1 MFFRTDPCRM
11 DIGIAPD
18 DDGAGLR
25 GKTMRRSVPG
35 LRNVRVGPEEKS
47 NGRLRKSGGSE
58 RRRTG
63 SGRYCGPGGAR
74 GGGGGIAPRVRIGK
88 IRAGFGCAA
97 ARLCGCAGRNRPF
110 VPERFPDRS
119 GRHDEEN
126 ARKTAEGTVPGYFP
140 AGPFGRVW
148 GGDYS
153 TVSETRK
160 SSPEAGSVTT
170 MLRSSLVKW
179 K

>member
-1 MFFRTDPCRM
+1 MT
-11 DIGIAPD
+11 
-18 DDGAGLR
+18 GLVC
-25 GKTMRRSVPG
+25 G
-35 LRNVRVGPEEKS
+35 
-47 NGRLRKSGGSE
+47 E
-58 RRRTG
+58 RRCGVRCPVCGMSVWDRRKNRMAGCGNPAGRSDGGPGRDGTAARAG
-63 SGRYCGPGGAR
+63 CEAGGVNCAACSNRENSGR
-74 GGGGGIAPRVRIGK
+74 
-88 IRAGFGCAA
+88 F
-97 ARLCGCAGRNRPF
+97 RLCGGVVAPDGTGRSFRKD
-110 VPERFPDRS
+110 FPDRS

-126 ARKTAEGTVPGYFP
+126 ARKTAEGTVPGDFP

>member
-63 SGRYCGPGGAR
+63 AGRYCGPGGAR
-74 GGGGGIAPRVRIGK
+74 GGGVNCAACSNRENSGRFRLYD
-88 IRAGFGCAA
+88 CAA
-97 ARLCGCAGRNRPF
+97 APDGTGRSFRNDSRIGQGVMMRRTPEKRPKGPCPGISRP
-110 VPERFPDRS
+110 VPS
-119 GRHDEEN
+119 
-126 ARKTAEGTVPGYFP
+126 V
-140 AGPFGRVW
+140 VW

>member
-1 MFFRTDPCRM
+1 MT
-11 DIGIAPD
+11 
-18 DDGAGLR
+18 GLVC
-25 GKTMRRSVPG
+25 G
-35 LRNVRVGPEEKS
+35 
-47 NGRLRKSGGSE
+47 E
-58 RRRTG
+58 RRCGVRCPVCG
-63 SGRYCGPGGAR
+63 MSVWDRRKNRMAGCGNPADRSDGGPGRDGTAAR
-74 GGGGGIAPRVRIGK
+74 AGCEAGGGELRRVFESGK
-88 IRAGFGCAA
+88 FGPVSVV
-97 ARLCGCAGRNRPF
+97 RLCGCAGRNRPF

-126 ARKTAEGTVPGYFP
+126 ARKTAEGTVPGYLP

>member
-35 LRNVRVGPEEKS
+35 QRNVRVGPEEKS

-63 SGRYCGPGGAR
+63 SGRYCGPGGVR
-74 GGGGGIAPRVRIGK
+74 GGGEVN
-88 IRAGFGCAA
+88 CAA
-97 ARLCGCAGRNRPF
+97 CSNRENSGRFRLCGCAIVRLRRTEPA
-110 VPERFPDRS
+110 VRS
-119 GRHDEEN
+119 GKISRIGRGVMMRRTPEK
-126 ARKTAEGTVPGYFP
+126 RPKGPCPGISRPVPSV
-140 AGPFGRVW
+140 VW

>member
-1 MFFRTDPCRM
+1 MLFFRTDPCRM

-63 SGRYCGPGGAR
+63 SGRYCGPGGVR
-74 GGGGGIAPRVRIGK
+74 GGGEVN
-88 IRAGFGCAA
+88 CAA
-97 ARLCGCAGRNRPF
+97 CSNRENSGRFRLCGSVVVLDGTGRSFRKD
-110 VPERFPDRS
+110 FPDRS

-148 GGDYS
+148 GGIIP
-153 TVSETRK
+153 R
-160 SSPEAGSVTT
+160 SPRRGSP
-170 MLRSSLVKW
+170 RPRQGPSRRCSGPRW
-179 K
+179 

>member
-1 MFFRTDPCRM
+1 M

-63 SGRYCGPGGAR
+63 AGRYCGPGGAR
-74 GGGGGIAPRVRIGK
+74 GGGGELRRVFESGK
-88 IRAGFGCAA
+88 FGPVSVV
-97 ARLCGCAGRNRPF
+97 RLCGCAGRNRPF

>member
-1 MFFRTDPCRM
+1 MLFFRTDPCRM

-74 GGGGGIAPRVRIGK
+74 GGGGVN
-88 IRAGFGCAA
+88 CAA
-97 ARLCGCAGRNRPF
+97 CSNRGNSGRFRLCGCAGRNRPF
-110 VPERFPDRS
+110 VPERFRIGRGVMMRRTLEKRPKGPCPGISRPVPSVVCGVGIIPRS
-119 GRHDEEN
+119 PRRGSPRP
-126 ARKTAEGTVPGYFP
+126 RQ
-140 AGPFGRVW
+140 GPSRRCSGPRW
-148 GGDYS
+148 
-153 TVSETRK
+153 
-160 SSPEAGSVTT
+160 
-170 MLRSSLVKW
+170 
-179 K
+179 

>member
-1 MFFRTDPCRM
+1 MT
-11 DIGIAPD
+11 
-18 DDGAGLR
+18 GLVC
-25 GKTMRRSVPG
+25 G
-35 LRNVRVGPEEKS
+35 
-47 NGRLRKSGGSE
+47 E
-58 RRRTG
+58 RRCGVRCPVCGMSVWDRRKNRMAGCGNPADRSDGGPGRDGTAARAGREAGGGELRRVFG
-63 SGRYCGPGGAR
+63 SGKFGP
-74 GGGGGIAPRVRIGK
+74 VSVV
-88 IRAGFGCAA
+88 
-97 ARLCGCAGRNRPF
+97 RLCGCAGRNRPF

>member
-63 SGRYCGPGGAR
+63 AGRYCGPGGAR
-74 GGGGGIAPRVRIGK
+74 GGGVN
-88 IRAGFGCAA
+88 CAA
-97 ARLCGCAGRNRPF
+97 CSNRENSGRISVVRLCGCAGRNRPF

-140 AGPFGRVW
+140 AVPSVVW

>member
-63 SGRYCGPGGAR
+63 SGRYCGPGGVR
-74 GGGGGIAPRVRIGK
+74 GGGSELRRVFESGK
-88 IRAGFGCAA
+88 FGPVSVV
-97 ARLCGCAGRNRPF
+97 RLCGCAGRNRSF

>member
-1 MFFRTDPCRM
+1 MLFFRTDPCRM

-74 GGGGGIAPRVRIGK
+74 GGGGSELRRVFESGK
-88 IRAGFGCAA
+88 FGPVSVVRLRDCAA
-97 ARLCGCAGRNRPF
+97 APDGTGCSFRKD
-110 VPERFPDRS
+110 FPDRS

-148 GGDYS
+148 GGIIP
-153 TVSETRK
+153 R
-160 SSPEAGSVTT
+160 SPRRGSP
-170 MLRSSLVKW
+170 RPRQGPSRRCSGPRW
-179 K
+179 

>member
-63 SGRYCGPGGAR
+63 AGRYCGPGGVR
-74 GGGGGIAPRVRIGK
+74 GGGEVN
-88 IRAGFGCAA
+88 CAA
-97 ARLCGCAGRNRPF
+97 CSNRENSGRFRLCGGVVVPDGTGRSFRKD
-110 VPERFPDRS
+110 FPDRS

-148 GGDYS
+148 GGIIP
-153 TVSETRK
+153 R
-160 SSPEAGSVTT
+160 SPRRGSP
-170 MLRSSLVKW
+170 RPRQGPSRRCSGPRW
-179 K
+179 

>member
-1 MFFRTDPCRM
+1 LFFRTDPCRM

-47 NGRLRKSGGSE
+47 NGRLRKSGGPE

-74 GGGGGIAPRVRIGK
+74 GGGGSELRRVFESGK
-88 IRAGFGCAA
+88 FGPVSVV
-97 ARLCGCAGRNRPF
+97 RLCGCAGRNRPF

>member
-1 MFFRTDPCRM
+1 MT
-11 DIGIAPD
+11 
-18 DDGAGLR
+18 GLVC
-25 GKTMRRSVPG
+25 G
-35 LRNVRVGPEEKS
+35 
-47 NGRLRKSGGSE
+47 E
-58 RRRTG
+58 RRCGVRCPVCGMSVWDRRKNRMAGCGNPAGRSDGGPGRDGTAARAG
-63 SGRYCGPGGAR
+63 REAGGGNCAACSNRENSGR
-74 GGGGGIAPRVRIGK
+74 
-88 IRAGFGCAA
+88 F
-97 ARLCGCAGRNRPF
+97 RLCGGVVAPDGTGRSFRND
-110 VPERFPDRS
+110 FPDRS

>member
-63 SGRYCGPGGAR
+63 AGRYCGPGGAR
-74 GGGGGIAPRVRIGK
+74 GGGVNCAACSNRENSGRFRLYD
-88 IRAGFGCAA
+88 CAA
-97 ARLCGCAGRNRPF
+97 APDGTGRSFRNDSRIGQGVMMRRTPEKRPKGPCVGISRA
-110 VPERFPDRS
+110 VPS
-119 GRHDEEN
+119 
-126 ARKTAEGTVPGYFP
+126 VL
-140 AGPFGRVW
+140 W
-148 GGDYS
+148 GGVYS
-153 TVSETRK
+153 TGFDMLKFSHV
-160 SSPEAGSVTT
+160 AGSVTT

>member
-63 SGRYCGPGGAR
+63 AGRYCGPGGAR
-74 GGGGGIAPRVRIGK
+74 GGGGELRRVFESGK
-88 IRAGFGCAA
+88 FGPVSVV
-97 ARLCGCAGRNRPF
+97 RLCGCAGRNRPF

-126 ARKTAEGTVPGYFP
+126 ARKTAGRDRARVFPG
-140 AGPFGRVW
+140 R
-148 GGDYS
+148 S
-153 TVSETRK
+153 
-160 SSPEAGSVTT
+160 
-170 MLRSSLVKW
+170 LRSCGVGIIPRSPRRGSPRPRQGPSRRCSGPRW
-179 K
+179 

>member
-74 GGGGGIAPRVRIGK
+74 GGGGN
-88 IRAGFGCAA
+88 CAA
-97 ARLCGCAGRNRPF
+97 CSNRENSGRFRLCGGVVAPDGTGRSFRND
-110 VPERFPDRS
+110 FPDRS

>member
-1 MFFRTDPCRM
+1 MLFFRTDPCRM

-25 GKTMRRSVPG
+25 GKTMRRSMPG

-74 GGGGGIAPRVRIGK
+74 GGGGSELRRVFESGK
-88 IRAGFGCAA
+88 FGPGSVV
-97 ARLCGCAGRNRPF
+97 RLCGCAGRNRPF

-126 ARKTAEGTVPGYFP
+126 ARKTTEGTVPGYFP

>member
-74 GGGGGIAPRVRIGK
+74 GGGGSELRRVFESGK
-88 IRAGFGCAA
+88 FGPVSVV
-97 ARLCGCAGRNRPF
+97 RLRRTEPA
-110 VPERFPDRS
+110 VRS
-119 GRHDEEN
+119 G
-126 ARKTAEGTVPGYFP
+126 TIP
-140 AGPFGRVW
+140 
-148 GGDYS
+148 
-153 TVSETRK
+153 
-160 SSPEAGSVTT
+160 GSVGA
-170 MLRSSLVKW
+170 S
-179 K
+179 

>member
-1 MFFRTDPCRM
+1 MLFFRTDPCRM

-63 SGRYCGPGGAR
+63 SGRYCGPGGVR
-74 GGGGGIAPRVRIGK
+74 GGGEVN
-88 IRAGFGCAA
+88 CAA
-97 ARLCGCAGRNRPF
+97 CSNRENSGRFRLCGGVVVLDGTGRSFRKD
-110 VPERFPDRS
+110 FPDRS

-126 ARKTAEGTVPGYFP
+126 ARKTVEGTVPGYFP

-148 GGDYS
+148 GGIIP
-153 TVSETRK
+153 R
-160 SSPEAGSVTT
+160 SPRRGSP
-170 MLRSSLVKW
+170 RPRQGPSRRCSGPRW
-179 K
+179 

>member
-74 GGGGGIAPRVRIGK
+74 GGGGIAPRVRIGK
-88 IRAGFGCAA
+88 IRAGFGCAVVWLRRTEPA
-97 ARLCGCAGRNRPF
+97 
-110 VPERFPDRS
+110 VRS
-119 GRHDEEN
+119 GTISRIGRGVMMRRTPEK
-126 ARKTAEGTVPGYFP
+126 RPKGPCPGISRPVPSVVCGVGIIP
-140 AGPFGRVW
+140 RSPRRGSPRPRQGPSRRCSGPRW
-148 GGDYS
+148 
-153 TVSETRK
+153 
-160 SSPEAGSVTT
+160 
-170 MLRSSLVKW
+170 
-179 K
+179 

>member
-11 DIGIAPD
+11 NIGIAPD

-74 GGGGGIAPRVRIGK
+74 GGGGVN
-88 IRAGFGCAA
+88 CAA
-97 ARLCGCAGRNRPF
+97 CSNRENSGRFRLCGCAGRNRPF

>member
-1 MFFRTDPCRM
+1 MLFFRTDPCRM

-63 SGRYCGPGGAR
+63 AGRYCGPGGVR
-74 GGGGGIAPRVRIGK
+74 GGGEVNCAACSNRENSGRFRLCRTEPAVRSGKISRIG
-88 IRAGFGCAA
+88 RGVMM
-97 ARLCGCAGRNRPF
+97 RRT
-110 VPERFPDRS
+110 PE
-119 GRHDEEN
+119 
-126 ARKTAEGTVPGYFP
+126 KTAEGTVPGYFP

-148 GGDYS
+148 GGIIP
-153 TVSETRK
+153 R
-160 SSPEAGSVTT
+160 SPRRGSP
-170 MLRSSLVKW
+170 RPRQGPSRRCSGPRW
-179 K
+179 

>member
-1 MFFRTDPCRM
+1 MT
-11 DIGIAPD
+11 
-18 DDGAGLR
+18 GLVC
-25 GKTMRRSVPG
+25 G
-35 LRNVRVGPEEKS
+35 
-47 NGRLRKSGGSE
+47 E
-58 RRRTG
+58 RRCGVRCPVCGMSVWDRRKNRMAGCGNPAGRSDGGPGRDGTAARAG
-63 SGRYCGPGGAR
+63 CEAGGVNCAACSNRENSGR
-74 GGGGGIAPRVRIGK
+74 
-88 IRAGFGCAA
+88 F
-97 ARLCGCAGRNRPF
+97 RLCGGVVAPDGTGRSFRKD
-110 VPERFPDRS
+110 FPDRS

>member
-63 SGRYCGPGGAR
+63 SGRYCGPGGVR
-74 GGGGGIAPRVRIGK
+74 GGGVN
-88 IRAGFGCAA
+88 CAA
-97 ARLCGCAGRNRPF
+97 CSNRENSGRFRLCGGVVAPDGTGRSFRNDSRIGRGVMMRRTPEKRPKGPCPGISRP
-110 VPERFPDRS
+110 VPS
-119 GRHDEEN
+119 
-126 ARKTAEGTVPGYFP
+126 V
-140 AGPFGRVW
+140 VW
-148 GGDYS
+148 GEDYS

>member
-63 SGRYCGPGGAR
+63 AGRYCGPGGAR
-74 GGGGGIAPRVRIGK
+74 GGGGELRRVFESGK
-88 IRAGFGCAA
+88 FGPVSVV
-97 ARLCGCAGRNRPF
+97 RLCGCVGRNRPF

>member
-1 MFFRTDPCRM
+1 MTGLVCGERRCGVRCPVCGMSVWDRRKNRMAGCGNPAGRSDGGPGRDGTAARAGCEAGGVNCAACSNRENSGRFRVC
-11 DIGIAPD
+11 GGVVAPD
-18 DDGAGLR
+18 GTG
-25 GKTMRRSVPG
+25 RSF
-35 LRNVRVGPEEKS
+35 
-47 NGRLRKSGGSE
+47 RKD
-58 RRRTG
+58 
-63 SGRYCGPGGAR
+63 
-74 GGGGGIAPRVRIGK
+74 
-88 IRAGFGCAA
+88 
-97 ARLCGCAGRNRPF
+97 
-110 VPERFPDRS
+110 FPDRS